1 MSNNDFPD
9 FSAFAV
15 GGDEDGLP
23 DFSDQ
28 AVGPKAPDLP
38 IPQKYYDAIKR
49 LEGFTPNAAWDY
61 KQNTNG
67 FGTRALHPGERI
79 DEAEAERRY
88 NREISKAAAS
98 VDAFL
103 PGLPEG
109 VRASLASLTFNSGD
123 KWQRMGL
130 GAALKAG
137 DMEEAGRRFNQYVN
151 AGGKPLGGLINRRAE
166 EYQWWREHQT
176 SDFDSNPETD
186 NPDLKALLSAPPEK
200 RRELLI
206 DEIENITGADMSAY
220 RQPKPAKATPE
231 APKLDFSKFA
241 VDPAKAEAQPEEKKT
256 LPFGMEQRSKLL
268 PGEDKYFKAN
278 PGMAA
283 MAAEDGK
290 VILNPYSKA
299 KPQEQEAAVR
309 NETARLFMRNTE
321 IKPSFELT
329 KEQRAQFA
337 GTPYANDEQ
346 AMRET
351 IAARIFSNDPSAKTA
366 TPEQK
371 DFVAKNLA
379 PVSETG
385 SLGYGEELLRSI
397 KRGTSMF
404 GQQIDA
410 FTAMRTVS
418 ELNRVRTIEERIA
431 KGNVKFTKL
440 EDIVFASLRPEARK
454 KYIDDLEGRLATDVK
469 SIAERAPKIESIP
482 PSPIVT
488 KALNAKSFSEF
499 WNHFKQDPVR
509 FIGAVGVESLPQMV
523 PGMVAATGG
532 GIVAGVPGAIAGM
545 GLGSFGT
552 DFMGEILG
560 GLSSEGVN
568 IKDPAAVEAALKDPK
583 IMAKLKERAGLHA
596 VVVGALDAVSAG
608 VASKTLVPKILAK
621 TPIAREVTNIVAQ
634 LPVQGALGAAGE
646 VGGSVASGQEVQP
659 GQVGAEF
666 FGEFIGAPAEV
677 AGIRSAVREAKE
689 GNDGAKPPAPPPV
702 PQSPP
707 QPGAHQIQAPAAAAP
722 APARSPTPSEPA
734 GEITPDDIQ
743 LLIERGW
750 KPDALLEMGEE
761 ELRAEVEDARAQ
773 VGTPLAPNAPRQAD
787 FPSAEPVSDIEAQ
800 ILSMRAGERDGVY
813 LSADNVENLQSQPEF
828 VNRIAE
834 ALNSVDGAKIVQN
847 VDGKGGIMVAANA
860 DVARNIEKAVKSG
873 VDVQTVLGEATG
885 AGTGKAVDATAVVQ
899 QKTPEGAVT
908 RESLVTP
915 DQVAETEKE
924 FAQPGKTVETVT
936 PEQAIARREEKIAE
950 EKQTGP
956 KQAGPMVSRVP
967 TFKDIAETLPKDK
980 DGDPDYKALS
990 DRIADMGK
998 KGWPDLNVMEKAKL
1012 YREFAGQGTGTR
1024 NAPVAVETAD
1034 DLDFVSHEADSEYTP
1049 AQGEANNRKLGHAKW
1064 NGLDLSIETK
1074 AGGVRKGV
1082 DKKTGKTWETTM
1094 GAAYGYIRGTSGA
1107 DNMHVD
1113 VFVGPDVNSDRVFV
1127 IDEVDNRTGK
1137 FRQHKTFVGFP
1148 DEESAIGAYTRTS
1161 SKTPDMIGAV
1171 TEMSADDFRDWVL
1184 DGKKTEPLGNIEKPD
1199 FSALALESESPAK
1212 PAEPASETIAPPAR
1226 YDGEPLSEMEIDA
1239 IVGNWKYVQ
1248 EVSRRP
1254 RPQSLSS
1261 YVIDNGGLRDDARE
1275 VRHIAGSA
1283 KERPGLVNAK
1293 GQTLD
1298 DAALSAL
1305 EAGFFHGDRPDIAD
1319 FLDALQNDL
1328 HSGKVVREQ
1337 DLPALDDL
1345 RIAEDIAQELADYGV
1360 TTNRFRSEASLRKYF
1375 GQERPRTTRETE
1387 AAEETQTPAKERP
1400 SRTGDVEEAPF
1411 DLPAKAEKAKKP
1423 FDPYKFSVQAVYA
1436 KQGEEALKKRLA
1448 EFGIDELKQIVSAQ
1462 NLGVNASVLDGGN
1475 AIALRKAIVEAAREK
1490 LANRMA
1496 AAGGTVEGALKKP
1509 GNAGVQEKPYELAN
1523 DAKAPEVSQSG
1534 TKGEPVVGK
1543 DVTKGGELLIGSG
1556 DILRSKSGRELSPV
1570 PKIDLAN
1577 NRKTINSS
1585 ARMNK
1590 WLLEEAKNE
1599 VEASREGAFDGGRGA
1614 DYLETMLAAINLKNL
1629 SQSDKDTMN
1638 LILFD
1643 DADGAKWEH
1652 LVRRG
1657 DEAAPKPAPA
1667 KDAETAA
1674 TETSNS
1680 ETPVDEISKIDLA
1693 NLPKG
1698 WSVDL
1703 SPTVLK
1709 GDEARQKG
1717 GAYKAIGT
1725 RQQPAGSYS
1734 VRDAFHDD
1742 PDYAQ
1747 KKVLWA
1753 LGYRPGITTEASGQT
1768 SLVPPPTTKEE
1779 IDAASVKKGEK
1790 PEQKPIDEGLFGSGK
1805 DQLDLVDMAKQPA
1818 KTPGQIAYEE
1828 DVRRKPTY
1836 QDGGK
1841 RPSWNQLDDA
1851 KKATWEKNPTARG
1864 EAKPEKSRA
1873 GWQEAFRDPDLVHK
1887 LDDDGDT
1894 IGAVMFDRERQKK
1907 NHDKGWAALDADGNV
1922 LGYAPTL
1929 GAAKEIVDAQEEAPA
1944 PADQAERDTDAA
1956 SIDKPGSKD
1965 KSVLN
1970 PAGEPAATAE
1980 PVEKPVA
1987 KTETAE
1993 TKPQEAVSLQDALR
2007 DRLLGEGFA
2016 TIIEARKFAKE
2027 HGFEGSTKDV
2037 DELVEQAVVAAARQ
2051 VASETGDS
2059 KSAYQALVG
2068 LYSNQ
2073 PNLAVRTSTSVT
2085 NQAYSTPAPLAYLA
2099 SRLADVANASHVLE
2113 PTAGNGMLLI
2123 EADPNAVEANE
2134 IDPKRAKALR
2144 DQNFAT
2150 VKSVDATDPAFTQA
2164 KSADSVIMN
2173 PPFGA
2178 VREDGQSK
2186 SWTVDGLETSA
2197 IDHAIALN
2205 ALHAMTDDGKA
2216 VIIMGGVNAESIEE
2230 RRKGYRGKSKRLFF
2244 AKLYKTYNVTDHFTV
2259 SGDLYK
2265 KQGAGWPV
2273 DVVVIAGRG
2282 QSERPLP
2289 ASEPPVILKSW
2300 EDLKGKLPD
2309 VNVSTQGSR
2318 KAPVGDRRQTNESDR
2333 GKRGSEGG
2341 NGPRSKDAGGRGT
2354 ERLPGGTENKPA
2366 DVRGNRDSGK
2376 SADVR
2381 DRTRHENRPAPESD
2395 RNAGTVNQPAAPR
2408 KPRLERT
2415 PPPEGSGQALYEPA
2429 SDAQS
2434 LNTLIPVNMQQ
2445 ATQAALRRIE
2455 KDKGNLD
2462 QYVADNLGYDVNEL
2476 SKYFSAEQVDAI
2488 ASAISNIEKGSA
2500 QIIGDQTG
2508 IGKGRVVAAT
2518 IRYAIR
2524 KGWTPIF
2531 VTEKID
2537 LYGDMFRDMADI
2549 GLPKMLGHEPRA
2561 FMTNTGESVP
2571 LDEEALAW
2579 KQEADQAR
2587 ADDQPIPKRRGRF
2600 LTAGGKPAQDM
2611 AMAAIVSGKGEYDIV
2626 FTTYDQ
2632 MNPLKKQETDRRHFL
2647 RQINPNSLL
2656 ILDESHVAG
2665 GQGEKKFKPKHGT
2678 APDRAEFVRGLVKDA
2693 AGVVYSSATYAK
2705 RPDVMDLYART
2716 DMGKAVDDPKLLP
2729 ALIQKGGVP
2738 MQQIVASML
2747 SNAGQYMRRE
2757 RSFEGVEYAI
2767 EPVPVDEKTYK
2778 QFTDAVR
2785 SVFEFDLAVED
2796 IRDEVMKD
2804 ILDKMGATK
2813 AKDAGVG
2820 SGSASS
2826 TAFASIMHNIVNQM
2840 LLSIKARQVAQR
2852 AIDAHKAGEKPVI
2865 ALASTMEKF
2874 ISDYAE
2880 DAGIAVGQNIDIT
2893 FGDVLAKYLS
2903 RTLRIT
2909 VKDSENKTRHVQI
2922 PLSDLPPSLQ
2932 RKYAEAEQL
2941 IKDGDFD
2948 LMPASPIDAIRHELT
2963 RAGLKVAEVTGRK
2976 KMIDYAA
2983 GNMPRLVDRPKS
2995 EMGPAGKRSSIA
3007 AFNRGGLDALIL
3019 NRSGSTGVSMHA
3031 SKAFKDQS
3039 PRRMIIAQAEA
3050 NIDTHLQMLG
3060 RVHRTGQVIPP
3071 SYSQIAAEIPA
3082 EARPTAVLMKKM
3094 ASLNANT
3101 TGARGSV
3108 FMADAVD
3115 FMNEYGDKV
3124 VANIINDDPEINAK
3138 LGSPLKEND
3147 KGLPVSEDAARN
3159 VTGRLVLLSPQ
3170 EQTDL
3175 LNRIQDEYK
3184 AEIERLDA
3192 LGENAL
3198 EAKTVDLR
3206 AKVLDTTTLK
3216 DKTGEGPFLDSAQI
3230 EKVSV
3235 KAQGRAMAPGEVVEA
3250 VAKGQSITSP
3260 DGEAVTK
3267 MTILERSGRDW
3278 MNKKIGD
3285 VRSRSQSWI
3294 AADVAAK
3301 SDDAKVSTKKRH
3313 DDQLTRWIQ
3322 TAQVVA
3328 PGARVTLQLGDR
3340 QMQGIVLSVERT
3352 GKAKNPVALG
3362 AWTAT
3367 VAVPD
3372 SVRTISMP
3380 FSQLFP
3386 PSHAKGGEESGAEVK
3401 VSQVPFSGII
3411 SQLEDARREGREER
3425 YIVTGNILAGYDQV
3439 HGKGQIVNFT
3449 MEDGTLRPGI
3459 LMSRDFQLNKFMNVR
3474 TVRFK
3479 TAAQVATFLEKAPM
3493 AEVQTSDK
3501 YVRFV
3506 RPRGEYVIET
3516 AAGRATGGQ
3525 YYTDTRVRDALKGRE
3540 FVRSG
3545 GVMRVTMSDRA
3556 AFERVVEAIRK
3567 VGGIFETTSDQDLAQ
3582 EIIRQ
3587 TSPLSALGGDHDP
3600 QAINNIERRLVVGRE
3615 ARIAPSAVQFALEAI
3630 KNDLKL
3636 APANTIVAA
3645 VSKIATDAEHDGHVL
3660 ITATKH
3666 DGKTVTARL
3675 PWDRVKDSRAIFIPG
3690 RRPTILHIN
3699 FRTPPES
3706 ARRVQEVGQ
3715 VTGRGALDE
3724 VAEMR
3729 FALAESIRAD
3739 FIHELTHLLRTTG
3752 VLTGSRWQRL
3762 LDHAN
3767 SLQLLELDVNAPVS
3781 ERIMLRELGVEPRQT
3796 LRDAYSRIY
3805 AHYSNAQEAVDQEAV
3820 AALRE
3825 MAWLGLL
3832 SDEQL
3837 APVRDILDEISDG
3850 NIRGLG
3856 FNESGGPAYAIG
3868 KSQSDQDALGYTSA
3882 LLRGAYNLKQE
3893 KGTPEQMLAQLKDV
3907 KEAEIEATG
3916 LRAFLEG
3923 KKSVTKSEI
3932 IKHVSD
3938 NRVQLREVFYQG
3950 EEYRDIEGMGGGI
3963 VDDEAMAGL
3972 FGEPEPVVVQ
3982 KGPKGAKGPA
3992 RWLKHSVDPK
4002 NPTSRET
4009 VVYLPEK
4016 TSNDWEARR
4025 APEGGWA
4032 IINKKTGERH
4042 APEIGIYDLETAE
4055 DMASGLNVEI
4065 GFHAGHYPEPNII
4078 GHMRTQILT
4087 DEQGRKYLNGDEFQS
4102 DMAQAIRDQGTRD
4115 DAKIESLKLR
4125 KSLLDSQVAHL
4136 KPLAARDGE
4145 NIDQQGIEREFVI
4158 SNWRGESDQGLKYA
4172 LEDWAA
4178 SGVEIGE
4185 DAKAY
4190 IEAVEERTLVEA
4202 ELQTAQAVP
4211 VGHPLVNTTEQWL
4224 TTTFRRFI
4232 RRAAELGVDYVSIT
4246 PGRIQAARY
4255 NLAKDVR
4262 SLEYDPTKERLY
4274 IEATTGSPLG
4284 RDAKQV
4290 RSQQELEKYVG
4301 KEAARMLLEE
4311 PRGTNGAKSTAH
4323 KIVFKDGQVVG
4334 GEGMKAT
4341 YDVMYPRL
4349 MGKLLAKMDP
4359 TIKAKKTNLFRHDGT
4374 PIRAPL
4380 SAKEVVA
4387 MGLSA
4392 PPAEDFVA
4400 FPITQQVRSQV
4411 LNDGQPMFAIGGRGK
4426 GDPVSRYIRWAEKA
4440 KPATLSITDKIGKAY
4455 RFERQPLGNGSIYY
4469 KAFDGAKEVASFYV
4483 RTGGAIFDSISVM
4496 NAIVERPYRRLG
4508 LASAA
4513 YDAIEADTAPGG
4525 LPLYPQGTLS
4535 MSQDAKAFWET
4546 RNPERLREM
4555 ERAELDRYSWS
4566 AAQLYQSKIDNTAKA
4581 NVETAI
4587 KDALEIVGRIAG
4599 RNISVDLKP
4608 TIPVSQ
4614 ALSASSRADLEA
4626 SGLELPE
4633 TAGGYY
4639 RTVRND
4645 ATGVIEGPHVI
4656 GLAFDDPRF
4665 DLRTTSGH
4673 EAWHHVETVL
4683 ANEQEK
4689 RLLQSP
4695 SEMARMTRRAAKE
4708 AGRSTAE
4715 TSRLPAYEIRAL
4727 AFQNYRRMREEGAAE
4742 LSGLHIGVRRFF
4754 ERVAKTLAAVRN
4766 ALNGMGYTTF
4776 EDIFERAR
4784 TGETAAKAA
4793 RQEAGAKEQKIARV
4807 LMSVMQ
4813 SSSNNNPDPAA
4824 TINAFIDQRMAR
4836 DDSNRA
4842 SQAQAYH
4849 AYALWADEAGLELPT
4864 IEEFDKAMI
4873 RQGVRRMM
4881 LAGDVRYVGLRVVD
4895 ESEEKPANPNA
4906 RIEKDAF
4913 QIAKELALGRPL
4925 EDAINT
4931 QIEKVKSVIGE
4942 KPDFARLAMLQALKA
4957 NDNANE
4963 QIHQN
4968 VVSIMGNVI
4977 PTAPVRSTLER
4988 RVRRMLSGLSEI
5000 SDAARVRIQDKALPI
5015 RRIAVERVENETG
5028 AAVPVSLDTYIS
5040 EGLYHGRAGERLN
5053 DLKQDRIEPL
5063 LEHMRASGLTLESV
5077 GDYLYARHAFER
5089 NDAIRQIDPDNDAG
5103 SGMTDE
5109 EAATILD
5116 RVYQSGKQ
5124 ADMDTAVRMV
5134 DTIIDDARNTLLR
5147 SGLIDRTTYD
5157 KWREKY
5163 PNYVPLRGFELGE
5176 DENPDRPRAGR
5187 GFDLR
5192 GPESRRALGRRS
5204 KADNPLVYTIMQA
5217 QESIIRA
5224 EKNRVA
5230 KTLYRMIEAN
5240 PNPAVWELYRGEAK
5254 RRVNPSTG
5262 LVETYW
5268 VRPPFVHNDAVHGV
5282 KFNGKQFWMELKN
5295 PALARAMRGVGSE
5308 WNGSIIGRAMMTLT
5322 RTYASLLTS
5331 YNPGFVVSNFFRDL
5345 ETSLMNVSD
5354 VANKPAGLRRQ
5365 ILKDATSL
5373 KSIRGALAAVRDHE
5387 GRTIF
5392 GTHRRADENILGLP
5406 KSAGA
5411 QEYAQWYDEFR
5422 LAGGKISFMEFN
5434 DVERIKHRINS
5445 DLKAGRMKR
5454 ALRGAAEYVENLN
5467 TAVENGVRLS
5477 TYVALRRSGV
5487 HQDKAAFTAREL
5499 TVNFNRRGEL
5509 GPVINSMYL
5518 FFNAS
5523 VQGSTRVA
5531 QAFVRS
5537 KAVRYG
5543 VAGIF
5548 AAGLSLDLFNFLVAG
5563 DGDDGENKYDAIPDW
5578 IKERNVIIMDPFGGD
5593 YIMIPMAYGY
5603 NIPHL
5608 GGIKAMQMLR
5618 GKTSPLEAAGA
5629 VAGQVIDAFNP
5640 LGTSESFYQLVS
5652 PTVLDPAVQVLEN
5665 KTWYGGPIYPTLHDK
5680 RKPESENYFTSA
5692 PWWAV
5697 GMAKTLNSMSG
5708 GNSRRPGWFDVSP
5721 EVIEHYAEFAGGGVA
5736 KFVANAINSGER
5748 LISGDEWLP
5757 EKTPFLRRVY
5767 GRPTSEGR
5775 KRDFYEM
5782 WDEVNQ
5788 AHYEAVGLAKDGD
5801 REGARAARE
5810 KYAAE
5815 LRVYGAAKGAKKT
5828 LKALRGQRDRIKADG
5843 KLDHAER
5850 QAKLNDIIERE
5861 KALISRV
5868 MKLYRDAKSKQTEK
5882 ETAQ

>member
-1 MSNNDFPD
+1 MANNDFPD

-38 IPQKYYDAIKR
+38 IPQKYYDDIKR
-49 LEGFTPNAAWDY
+49 IEGFSPVAKWDY

-67 FGTRALHPGERI
+67 YGTRALHPGERI

-200 RRELLI
+200 RRELLL
-206 DEIENITGADMSAY
+206 DQIENITGADMSAH
-220 RQPKPAKATPE
+220 RRPK
-231 APKLDFSKFA
+231 PKLDFSDFAVDDSKPDFSAFA
-241 VDPAKAEAQPEEKKT
+241 VDPGKTEAAPEKKKT
-256 LPFGMEQRSKLL
+256 LPFGMEQRSELL
-268 PGEDKYFKAN
+268 PGEDKYFKSNLGVA
-278 PGMAA
+278 G

-290 VILNPYSKA
+290 VILNPYSKN
-299 KPQEQEAAVR
+299 KPEEQDAVARNEAA
-309 NETARLFMRNTE
+309 RLYMRNNE
-321 IKPSFELT
+321 IKPSFALT

-346 AMRET
+346 VMRET
-351 IAARIFSNDPSAKTA
+351 IAAHIFSGDPSAKTA
-366 TPEQK
+366 TQEQK
-371 DFVAKNLA
+371 DFVESQLK

-385 SLGYGEELLRSI
+385 SLGYGEELWRAI

-404 GQQIDA
+404 GQQFDA
-410 FTAMRTVS
+410 FKSMRAVA
-418 ELNRVRTIEERIA
+418 ELKRMQAAEERIA
-431 KGNVKFTKL
+431 RGDVKFT
-440 EDIVFASLRPEARK
+440 DPADMAYASMSPEARK
-454 KYIDDLEGRLATDVK
+454 KSIADLTAQLEANVK
-469 SIAERAPKIESIP
+469 SIAERVPKIESIP
-482 PSPIVT
+482 PSPIVA
-488 KALNAKSFSEF
+488 KALDSKSFSEF
-499 WNHFKQDPVR
+499 WDHFKQDPVR

-523 PGMVAATGG
+523 PGVVAATGG
-532 GIVAGVPGAIAGM
+532 GFVAGPPGAMVGM

-560 GLSSEGVN
+560 GLSSEGVDV
-568 IKDPAAVEAALKDPK
+568 KDPAAVKAALQNPE
-583 IMAKLKERAGLHA
+583 IMAKLKKRAGLHA
-596 VVVGALDAVSAG
+596 VVVGALDAASAG
-608 VASKTLVPKILAK
+608 VASKTLAPKILSK
-621 TPIAREVTNIVAQ
+621 TPIAREVTNIAAQ
-634 LPVQGALGAAGE
+634 LPVQGTLGAAGE
-646 VGGSVASGQEVQP
+646 VGGSLASGQEINP
-659 GQVGAEF
+659 GEVGAEF

-677 AGIRSAVREAKE
+677 AGIRSAVREGKGRAPE
-689 GNDGAKPPAPPPV
+689 QVAPPPG
-702 PQSPP
+702 PQPP
-707 QPGAHQIQAPAAAAP
+707 QPGAPQAQAPVAAGPTPAAQARAAGPSP
-722 APARSPTPSEPA
+722 AKAPVPSEPV
-734 GEITPDDIQ
+734 GEITPEDIQ

-750 KPDALLEMGEE
+750 KPDALIEMGED
-761 ELRAEVEDARAQ
+761 ELRAEIEDARTQ

-915 DQVAETEKE
+915 DQVAATEKE
-924 FAQPGKTVETVT
+924 FAGPGKTVETVT

-998 KGWPDLNVMEKAKL
+998 TGWSDLNDIEKAKL
-1012 YREFAGQGTGTR
+1012 HREFAGQGTGTR
-1024 NAPVAVETAD
+1024 AAPVAVETAD
-1034 DLDFVSHEADSEYTP
+1034 DVAVAGSSVAEPTP
-1049 AQGEANNRKLGHAKW
+1049 AQATAGNYQKGHLRYQ
-1064 NGLDLSIETK
+1064 GLPISIETPK
-1074 AGGVRKGV
+1074 GGTRRGY
-1082 DKKTGKTWETTM
+1082 DENGNTTWEVPDM
-1094 GAAYGYIRGTSGA
+1094 PVAYGYIRGSKGA
-1107 DNMHVD
+1107 DGEQID
-1113 VFVGPDVNSDRVFV
+1113 VFIGDHVGSDRVYI
-1127 IDEVDNRTGK
+1127 IDQVDPDTGA
-1137 FRQHKTFVGFP
+1137 FDEHKVVLGATSEEQARDLYASAFSDGKGP
-1148 DEESAIGAYTRTS
+1148 DRIGGISERS
-1161 SKTPDMIGAV
+1161 MD
-1171 TEMSADDFRDWVL
+1171 EFRDWVKSGEQTNPV
-1184 DGKKTEPLGNIEKPD
+1184 DEDAGASAD
-1199 FSALALESESPAK
+1199 FSSLAVEPEAPAK
-1212 PAEPASETIAPPAR
+1212 PKSEPKSETIAPPAR
-1226 YDGEPLSEMEIDA
+1226 YEGEPLSDMEIDA

-1254 RPQSLSS
+1254 RPQSLTS

-1337 DLPALDDL
+1337 DLPALEDI
-1345 RIAEDIAQELADYGV
+1345 RIADELEQELADYGV
-1360 TTNRFRSEASLRKYF
+1360 TTNRFRSEASLREYF
-1375 GQERPRTTRETE
+1375 GQERPRNARATE
-1387 AAEETQTPAKERP
+1387 GVEKAQTPAKERA
-1400 SRTGDVEEAPF
+1400 SRAGEEVEEEAPF
-1411 DLPAKAEKAKKP
+1411 DLPAKGEKAKP
-1423 FDPYKFSVQAVYA
+1423 FDPYSMSVQAVYA
-1436 KQGEEALKKRLA
+1436 KQGEDALKKRLA

-1509 GNAGVQEKPYELAN
+1509 AADKVEAGV
-1523 DAKAPEVSQSG
+1523 
-1534 TKGEPVVGK
+1534 
-1543 DVTKGGELLIGSG
+1543 
-1556 DILRSKSGRELSPV
+1556 
-1570 PKIDLAN
+1570 
-1577 NRKTINSS
+1577 
-1585 ARMNK
+1585 
-1590 WLLEEAKNE
+1590 
-1599 VEASREGAFDGGRGA
+1599 
-1614 DYLETMLAAINLKNL
+1614 
-1629 SQSDKDTMN
+1629 
-1638 LILFD
+1638 
-1643 DADGAKWEH
+1643 
-1652 LVRRG
+1652 
-1657 DEAAPKPAPA
+1657 
-1667 KDAETAA
+1667 
-1674 TETSNS
+1674 
-1680 ETPVDEISKIDLA
+1680 
-1693 NLPKG
+1693 
-1698 WSVDL
+1698 
-1703 SPTVLK
+1703 
-1709 GDEARQKG
+1709 
-1717 GAYKAIGT
+1717 
-1725 RQQPAGSYS
+1725 
-1734 VRDAFHDD
+1734 
-1742 PDYAQ
+1742 
-1747 KKVLWA
+1747 
-1753 LGYRPGITTEASGQT
+1753 TTEASGQT
-1768 SLVPPPTTKEE
+1768 SLVPEPTTKDK
-1779 IDAASVKKGEK
+1779 IAAQTKAKEKKGGNE
-1790 PEQKPIDEGLFGSGK
+1790 PMDEGLFGSSK
-1805 DQLDLVDMAKQPA
+1805 DQLDLVDMAKQPE
-1818 KTPGQIAYEE
+1818 KET
-1828 DVRRKPTY
+1828 
-1836 QDGGK
+1836 GK
-1841 RPSWNQLDDA
+1841 VET
-1851 KKATWEKNPTARG
+1851 KA
-1864 EAKPEKSRA
+1864 
-1873 GWQEAFRDPDLVHK
+1873 
-1887 LDDDGDT
+1887 
-1894 IGAVMFDRERQKK
+1894 
-1907 NHDKGWAALDADGNV
+1907 DK
-1922 LGYAPTL
+1922 
-1929 GAAKEIVDAQEEAPA
+1929 
-1944 PADQAERDTDAA
+1944 
-1956 SIDKPGSKD
+1956 
-1965 KSVLN
+1965 
-1970 PAGEPAATAE
+1970 
-1980 PVEKPVA
+1980 
-1987 KTETAE
+1987 AE
-1993 TKPQEAVSLQDALR
+1993 TKTNETETKPEADNLPDALR

-2016 TIIEARKFAKE
+2016 TIIEARKFAKDY
-2027 HGFEGSTKDV
+2027 GFEGSTKDV
-2037 DELVEQAVVAAARQ
+2037 DELVEQAVVAAAKQ
-2051 VASETGDS
+2051 IVSETGDV
-2059 KSAYQALVG
+2059 KAAYQALVG
-2068 LYSNQ
+2068 LYNNQ

-2099 SRLADVANASHVLE
+2099 SRLAGVANASHVLE

-2273 DVVVIAGRG
+2273 DVVVIEGRG

-2309 VNVSTQGSR
+2309 VNVSTQGSQ

-3893 KGTPEQMLAQLKDV
+3893 KGTPEQMLAQLRQQADV
-3907 KEAEIEATG
+3907 KAAEIEATG
-3916 LRAFLEG
+3916 LDKFLAN
-3923 KKSVTKSEI
+3923 KKSITQTEI
-3932 IKHVSD
+3932 ITYLGKNKVILSEVVRGRD
-3938 NRVQLREVFYQG
+3938 GDTEELEDRMEEWRDKQRAMGRFDEERRTNRLGALFESERALNKAVGVLRDHGVNLDFGAIEDDSFNAIAEFEKAGVKVTQG
-3950 EEYRDIEGMGGGI
+3950 EIPVWSDADGTYFIVEAKDGTAWSMSEFGGVFKRHASKVDAIAELESTTQKVVRDLLAQESDVREILKADMGSS
-3963 VDDEAMAGL
+3963 DETKWSAYSIDPINPTYSETVLHLPG
-3972 FGEPEPVVVQ
+3972 
-3982 KGPKGAKGPA
+3982 
-3992 RWLKHSVDPK
+3992 SVDK
-4002 NPTSRET
+4002 NADFR
-4009 VVYLPEK
+4009 
-4016 TSNDWEARR
+4016 
-4025 APEGGWA
+4025 
-4032 IINKKTGERH
+4032 
-4042 APEIGIYDLETAE
+4042 
-4055 DMASGLNVEI
+4055 SG
-4065 GFHAGHYPEPNII
+4065 HWSEPNVVA
-4078 GHMRTQILT
+4078 HTRTQILT
-4087 DEQGRKYLNGDEFQS
+4087 DANGRKVFNIDELQS
-4102 DMAQAIRDQGTRD
+4102 DWGQAVRDKGAREEEKIASLKARKDQLDNQIVSLRPLAVRDAKRIDQSGIDREFIIRDWE
-4115 DAKIESLKLR
+4115 IESDL
-4125 KSLLDSQVAHL
+4125 
-4136 KPLAARDGE
+4136 
-4145 NIDQQGIEREFVI
+4145 
-4158 SNWRGESDQGLKYA
+4158 GLKYG
-4172 LEDWAA
+4172 LEDWSAA
-4178 SGVEIGE
+4178 GVEIGE
-4185 DAKAY
+4185 NAKAF
-4190 IEAVEERTLVEA
+4190 IDAMDEKHLVEA
-4202 ELQTAQAVP
+4202 EIPKAESAP
-4211 VGHPLVNTTEQWL
+4211 INHPLVSTTDQWTATAL
-4224 TTTFRRFI
+4224 RRVI
-4232 RRAAELGVDYVSIT
+4232 RLAVEAGADAISIT
-4246 PGRIQAARY
+4246 PASEQKARYRLSNKIGALRYDPEMKRLEYREVKDGRI
-4255 NLAKDVR
+4255 
-4262 SLEYDPTKERLY
+4262 
-4274 IEATTGSPLG
+4274 
-4284 RDAKQV
+4284 DAYYSRFDNDGKPV
-4290 RSQQELEKYVG
+4290 EKADLPNIVG
-4301 KEAARMLLEE
+4301 KEVAERLLAE
-4311 PRGTNGAKSTAH
+4311 PRAYVSAAYSVAGPHTLTELGEIGGT
-4323 KIVFKDGQVVG
+4323 
-4334 GEGMKAT
+4334 GMSAT
-4341 YDVMYPRL
+4341 YDVMYPRAL
-4349 MGKLLAKMDP
+4349 GKLLAKIDP
-4359 TIKAKKTNLFRHDGT
+4359 SIKPEKRTLRKANGRE
-4374 PIRAPL
+4374 IEQRM
-4380 SAKEVVA
+4380 SASEAIKQ
-4387 MGLSA
+4387 GFDRI
-4392 PPAEDFVA
+4392 PALDFTV
-4400 FPITQQVRSQV
+4400 FPIT
-4411 LNDGQPMFAIGGRGK
+4411 M
-4426 GDPVSRYIRWAEKA
+4426 
-4440 KPATLSITDKIGKAY
+4440 
-4455 RFERQPLGNGSIYY
+4455 
-4469 KAFDGAKEVASFYV
+4469 
-4483 RTGGAIFDSISVM
+4483 
-4496 NAIVERPYRRLG
+4496 
-4508 LASAA
+4508 
-4513 YDAIEADTAPGG
+4513 
-4525 LPLYPQGTLS
+4525 
-4535 MSQDAKAFWET
+4535 
-4546 RNPERLREM
+4546 
-4555 ERAELDRYSWS
+4555 
-4566 AAQLYQSKIDNTAKA
+4566 
-4581 NVETAI
+4581 
-4587 KDALEIVGRIAG
+4587 
-4599 RNISVDLKP
+4599 
-4608 TIPVSQ
+4608 
-4614 ALSASSRADLEA
+4614 
-4626 SGLELPE
+4626 
-4633 TAGGYY
+4633 
-4639 RTVRND
+4639 
-4645 ATGVIEGPHVI
+4645 
-4656 GLAFDDPRF
+4656 
-4665 DLRTTSGH
+4665 
-4673 EAWHHVETVL
+4673 
-4683 ANEQEK
+4683 
-4689 RLLQSP
+4689 
-4695 SEMARMTRRAAKE
+4695 
-4708 AGRSTAE
+4708 
-4715 TSRLPAYEIRAL
+4715 
-4727 AFQNYRRMREEGAAE
+4727 
-4742 LSGLHIGVRRFF
+4742 
-4754 ERVAKTLAAVRN
+4754 
-4766 ALNGMGYTTF
+4766 
-4776 EDIFERAR
+4776 
-4784 TGETAAKAA
+4784 
-4793 RQEAGAKEQKIARV
+4793 
-4807 LMSVMQ
+4807 
-4813 SSSNNNPDPAA
+4813 
-4824 TINAFIDQRMAR
+4824 
-4836 DDSNRA
+4836 
-4842 SQAQAYH
+4842 
-4849 AYALWADEAGLELPT
+4849 
-4864 IEEFDKAMI
+4864 
-4873 RQGVRRMM
+4873 
-4881 LAGDVRYVGLRVVD
+4881 
-4895 ESEEKPANPNA
+4895 
-4906 RIEKDAF
+4906 
-4913 QIAKELALGRPL
+4913 
-4925 EDAINT
+4925 
-4931 QIEKVKSVIGE
+4931 
-4942 KPDFARLAMLQALKA
+4942 
-4957 NDNANE
+4957 
-4963 QIHQN
+4963 
-4968 VVSIMGNVI
+4968 
-4977 PTAPVRSTLER
+4977 
-4988 RVRRMLSGLSEI
+4988 
-5000 SDAARVRIQDKALPI
+5000 
-5015 RRIAVERVENETG
+5015 
-5028 AAVPVSLDTYIS
+5028 VSLC
-5040 EGLYHGRAGERLN
+5040 
-5053 DLKQDRIEPL
+5053 
-5063 LEHMRASGLTLESV
+5063 
-5077 GDYLYARHAFER
+5077 
-5089 NDAIRQIDPDNDAG
+5089 
-5103 SGMTDE
+5103 
-5109 EAATILD
+5109 
-5116 RVYQSGKQ
+5116 
-5124 ADMDTAVRMV
+5124 
-5134 DTIIDDARNTLLR
+5134 
-5147 SGLIDRTTYD
+5147 
-5157 KWREKY
+5157 
-5163 PNYVPLRGFELGE
+5163 
-5176 DENPDRPRAGR
+5176 
-5187 GFDLR
+5187 
-5192 GPESRRALGRRS
+5192 SR
-5204 KADNPLVYTIMQA
+5204 
-5217 QESIIRA
+5217 
-5224 EKNRVA
+5224 
-5230 KTLYRMIEAN
+5230 
-5240 PNPAVWELYRGEAK
+5240 
-5254 RRVNPSTG
+5254 
-5262 LVETYW
+5262 
-5268 VRPPFVHNDAVHGV
+5268 
-5282 KFNGKQFWMELKN
+5282 
-5295 PALARAMRGVGSE
+5295 
-5308 WNGSIIGRAMMTLT
+5308 
-5322 RTYASLLTS
+5322 
-5331 YNPGFVVSNFFRDL
+5331 
-5345 ETSLMNVSD
+5345 
-5354 VANKPAGLRRQ
+5354 
-5365 ILKDATSL
+5365 
-5373 KSIRGALAAVRDHE
+5373 
-5387 GRTIF
+5387 
-5392 GTHRRADENILGLP
+5392 
-5406 KSAGA
+5406 SAGA
-5411 QEYAQWYDEFR
+5411 R
-5422 LAGGKISFMEFN
+5422 
-5434 DVERIKHRINS
+5434 
-5445 DLKAGRMKR
+5445 RMK
-5454 ALRGAAEYVENLN
+5454 
-5467 TAVENGVRLS
+5467 
-5477 TYVALRRSGV
+5477 
-5487 HQDKAAFTAREL
+5487 
-5499 TVNFNRRGEL
+5499 
-5509 GPVINSMYL
+5509 I
-5518 FFNAS
+5518 
-5523 VQGSTRVA
+5523 
-5531 QAFVRS
+5531 
-5537 KAVRYG
+5537 
-5543 VAGIF
+5543 
-5548 AAGLSLDLFNFLVAG
+5548 LSLG
-5563 DGDDGENKYDAIPDW
+5563 IC
-5578 IKERNVIIMDPFGGD
+5578 GG
-5593 YIMIPMAYGY
+5593 
-5603 NIPHL
+5603 
-5608 GGIKAMQMLR
+5608 
-5618 GKTSPLEAAGA
+5618 
-5629 VAGQVIDAFNP
+5629 
-5640 LGTSESFYQLVS
+5640 
-5652 PTVLDPAVQVLEN
+5652 
-5665 KTWYGGPIYPTLHDK
+5665 
-5680 RKPESENYFTSA
+5680 
-5692 PWWAV
+5692 
-5697 GMAKTLNSMSG
+5697 
-5708 GNSRRPGWFDVSP
+5708 RR
-5721 EVIEHYAEFAGGGVA
+5721 I
-5736 KFVANAINSGER
+5736 
-5748 LISGDEWLP
+5748 
-5757 EKTPFLRRVY
+5757 
-5767 GRPTSEGR
+5767 
-5775 KRDFYEM
+5775 
-5782 WDEVNQ
+5782 
-5788 AHYEAVGLAKDGD
+5788 
-5801 REGARAARE
+5801 
-5810 KYAAE
+5810 
-5815 LRVYGAAKGAKKT
+5815 
-5828 LKALRGQRDRIKADG
+5828 
-5843 KLDHAER
+5843 
-5850 QAKLNDIIERE
+5850 
-5861 KALISRV
+5861 
-5868 MKLYRDAKSKQTEK
+5868 
-5882 ETAQ
+5882 